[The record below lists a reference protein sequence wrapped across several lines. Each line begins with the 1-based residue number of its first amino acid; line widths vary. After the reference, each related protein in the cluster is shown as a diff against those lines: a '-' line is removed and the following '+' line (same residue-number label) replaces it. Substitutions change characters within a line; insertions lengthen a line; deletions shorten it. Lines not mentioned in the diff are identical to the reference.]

1 MFSHL
6 SLRSVILFSSH
17 LCRLYFCD
25 YRAPQNKDKGNV
37 AFKAGKWDEAVRYYS
52 RAIKVDDMDYLCLAN
67 RSAAHMRRGTYEDA
81 LKDAEKAIKI
91 KPKYAKG
98 HVRKAAALH
107 AMKKYDQEAVAIK
120 EGLKVCPDDTTLKQ
134 GLEAAKRN
142 NTKASVTVEKAKET
156 RKAKKDYDKKTK
168 SKSNKEKPKNV
179 SQFVAETKRI
189 LELQMAALQAQLDMV
204 NELTRMTIKEKLDL
218 LFSLMDKDGD
228 GTIDAKELA
237 DGLRKQNDGLS
248 FSGSIEKSIEMIA
261 IFDDDGDAELDRE
274 EFEHFV
280 EKMVLELESSF
291 DEFAEFLVYQIL
303 FSDKKEEEGEQEEVD
318 LEQVNQLVK
327 ERGELLDSLSDPR
340 MMTLFRLFDIDGDG
354 SVSFKE
360 VACGLYHLTK
370 DMEESAK
377 ATTGLLLMLD
387 KDDQRVLGF
396 QQFAKLIL
404 AIAATTG
411 ITFDEVADDLTLALT
426 SDDVELDE
434 EVLNQLTLADEEYVE
449 AREQERKL
457 NQHREEV
464 LRMDPLSYNR
474 SVRLF
479 DMWDANGDGTIDFD
493 ELFDGLCK
501 YHAAAKDNRDKDE
514 IEMIAKKLMEHQD
527 IDGNELLDRDEF
539 ACAMVKY
546 AGFVEADLH
555 ELIDYMCVV
564 TSLSEQMSK

>member
-1 MFSHL
+1 MSKL
-6 SLRSVILFSSH
+6 KELGPKEREAL
-17 LCRLYFCD
+17 
-25 YRAPQNKDKGNV
+25 AEKNKDKGNA
-37 AFKAGKWDEAVRYYS
+37 AFKDGKWEEAIRYYTRS
-52 RAIKVDDMDYLCLAN
+52 IKVDPNDYLCLAN
-67 RSAAHMRRGTYEDA
+67 RSAAHMRRGAYDDA
-81 LKDAEKAIKI
+81 LKDAEKSIKI

-107 AMKKYDQEAVAIK
+107 AMKRYDEEVAAIK
-120 EGLKVCPDDTTLKQ
+120 EGLKICPDDATLKQ
-134 GLEAAKRN
+134 GLEAAKRSN
-142 NTKASVTVEKAKET
+142 KQVSETAGKAKEA
-156 RKAKKDYDKKTK
+156 RKRKEDYETTKARERKTKTGGIKKDKG
-168 SKSNKEKPKNV
+168 PKNV
-179 SQFVAETKRI
+179 SQFVAETKKI

-280 EKMVLELESSF
+280 EKMVMELDSSF

-303 FSDKKEEEGEQEEVD
+303 FSDKKEEKEPEEDEVD
-318 LEQVNQLVK
+318 LEKVNQLVK

-426 SDDVELDE
+426 SEDAELDE
-434 EVLNQLTLADEEYVE
+434 EVLKRLTLADKEYIQ
-449 AREQERKL
+449 AREQEKKM
-457 NQHREEV
+457 NQQREEV
-464 LRMDPLSYNR
+464 LSMDPLSYNR
-474 SVRLF
+474 CVRLF
-479 DMWDANGDGTIDFD
+479 DLWDDNGDGSIDFD
-493 ELFDGLCK
+493 ELFEGLCK
-501 YHAAAKDNRDKDE
+501 YHAAAKDNRDEHE
-514 IEMIAKKLMEHQD
+514 IELIAKKLMEHQD
-527 IDGNELLDRDEF
+527 VDGNEVLDRDEF
-539 ACAMVKY
+539 ACAMVRY
-546 AGFVEADLH
+546 AGFVNADLH

-564 TSLSEQMSK
+564 TSLGEQLASKR